1 MKKIQISPSILSA
14 DFSNLEKDIKKLET
28 AGADMIHVDVMDGH
42 FVPNIT
48 IGPPVI
54 KALRSKTSLPFDVHL
69 MISPVH
75 KYIKDFANAGADII
89 TIHPEATPNLQES
102 IDEIKSFK
110 KKVGISLNPDTKI
123 DIVEDYLDKVDLI
136 LIMSVYPGF
145 GGQKFIS
152 DVLEKIKSLKNLKD
166 KKKLNFDIEVDGG
179 INFSNFKSVIDAG
192 ANVLVSGTTIFKENN
207 GDIKKNIF
215 FFISPLFS
223 LKIVVPDTKTFAPAS
238 ITDLKF
244 EKLIPPSTSIS
255 KFNFFLSFKFFK
267 LLIFSKTSD
276 INF

>member
-69 MISPVH
+69 MIDPVH

-152 DVLEKIKSLKNLKD
+152 EVLEKIKRLKVLKD
-166 KKKLNFDIEVDGG
+166 KKK
-179 INFSNFKSVIDAG
+179 
-192 ANVLVSGTTIFKENN
+192 
-207 GDIKKNIF
+207 
-215 FFISPLFS
+215 
-223 LKIVVPDTKTFAPAS
+223 TKF
-238 ITDLKF
+238 
-244 EKLIPPSTSIS
+244 
-255 KFNFFLSFKFFK
+255 
-267 LLIFSKTSD
+267 
-276 INF
+276 

>member
-69 MISPVH
+69 MIDPVH

-89 TIHPEATPNLQES
+89 TIHPEATPNLLES
-102 IDEIKSFK
+102 IDEIRSFK

-207 GDIKKNIF
+207 GDIKKNIDF
-215 FFISPLFS
+215 
-223 LKIVVPDTKTFAPAS
+223 LKS
-238 ITDLKF
+238 I
-244 EKLIPPSTSIS
+244 
-255 KFNFFLSFKFFK
+255 
-267 LLIFSKTSD
+267 
-276 INF
+276 

>member
-54 KALRSKTSLPFDVHL
+54 KDLRSKTSLPFDVHL
-69 MISPVH
+69 MIDPVH

-102 IDEIKSFK
+102 IDEIKSYK

-123 DIVEDYLDKVDLI
+123 SIVEEYLDKVDLI

-145 GGQKFIS
+145 GGQKFILE
-152 DVLEKIKSLKNLKD
+152 VLEKIKSLKVLKD

-192 ANVLVSGTTIFKENN
+192 ANVLVSGTTIFKEND
-207 GDIKKNIF
+207 GDIKKNIDF
-215 FFISPLFS
+215 
-223 LKIVVPDTKTFAPAS
+223 LKS
-238 ITDLKF
+238 I
-244 EKLIPPSTSIS
+244 
-255 KFNFFLSFKFFK
+255 
-267 LLIFSKTSD
+267 
-276 INF
+276 